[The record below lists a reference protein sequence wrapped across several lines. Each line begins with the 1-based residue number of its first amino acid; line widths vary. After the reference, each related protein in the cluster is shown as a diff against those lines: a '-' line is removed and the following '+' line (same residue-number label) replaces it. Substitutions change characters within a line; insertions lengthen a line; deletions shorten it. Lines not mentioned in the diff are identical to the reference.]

1 MSLPLTKVP
10 EYDLKLSNDVTVRYR
25 PFLVREEKI
34 LLMAIETR
42 DDNEITKA
50 FVNIVQSCVVSNTD
64 VTKIPFYDFEWLWLN
79 IRAKSVGESVD
90 LKLKCP
96 DDDSVTVDYQLNLDD
111 VKPDLNKKVETK
123 VEFEPGYGVIMK
135 MPTIKELT
143 NKKSII
149 DLSFELVRDC
159 IAQIYNNEE
168 VYEAKDLTIEER
180 TQFVEHLTA
189 TQFSKIRKFF
199 DSLPV
204 ISHLIKYENPK
215 TGVKHELVLQGSSDF
230 FR

>member
-1 MSLPLTKVP
+1 MSLDFMRTP
-10 EYDLKLSNDVTVRYR
+10 EYELTLSNNRRVKYR
-25 PFLVREEKI
+25 PFLIKEEKN
-34 LLMAIETR
+34 LLMANESN
-42 DDNEITKA
+42 DEAEITNA
-50 FVNIVQSCVVSNTD
+50 FINVVQDCTLTDID
-64 VTKIPFYDFEWLWLN
+64 VTKLPVYDFEYLWLH
-79 IRAKSVGESVD
+79 IRGKSVGENID

-215 TGVKHELVLQGSSDF
+215 TGVKHELILQGSSDF

>member
-96 DDDSVTVDYQLNLDD
+96 DD
-111 VKPDLNKKVETK
+111 
-123 VEFEPGYGVIMK
+123 
-135 MPTIKELT
+135 
-143 NKKSII
+143 
-149 DLSFELVRDC
+149 
-159 IAQIYNNEE
+159 
-168 VYEAKDLTIEER
+168 
-180 TQFVEHLTA
+180 
-189 TQFSKIRKFF
+189 
-199 DSLPV
+199 
-204 ISHLIKYENPK
+204 
-215 TGVKHELVLQGSSDF
+215 
-230 FR
+230 